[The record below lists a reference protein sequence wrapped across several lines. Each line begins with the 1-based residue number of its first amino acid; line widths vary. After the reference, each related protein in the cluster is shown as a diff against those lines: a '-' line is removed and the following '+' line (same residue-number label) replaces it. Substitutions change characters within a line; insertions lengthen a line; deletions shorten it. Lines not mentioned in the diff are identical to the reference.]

1 MKEHDSDRSETAGS
15 TGADTLGE
23 RVAGMGRDAASA
35 AKHQADTLLTGAK
48 HGTARAA
55 SEASDATDTLAESL
69 AGSGQENLSRVAGAL
84 SSRLEKFA
92 VYLEERSFNDL
103 ARDAQRIAQRNP
115 GLFIAGG
122 LALGF
127 ALSRFFKASRAVGP
141 VRTSRTH

>member
-1 MKEHDSDRSETAGS
+1 
-15 TGADTLGE
+15 
-23 RVAGMGRDAASA
+23 MGRDAASA

-55 SEASDATDTLAESL
+55 SEASTATDTLAESL
-69 AGSGQENLSRVAGAL
+69 AGSGRENLSRAAGAL

-92 VYLEERSFNDL
+92 VYLEGRSLNDL
-103 ARDAQRIAQRNP
+103 AHDAQRIAQRNP

-127 ALSRFFKASRAVGP
+127 VLSRFFKASGNVGP
-141 VRTSRTH
+141 LRASRTH